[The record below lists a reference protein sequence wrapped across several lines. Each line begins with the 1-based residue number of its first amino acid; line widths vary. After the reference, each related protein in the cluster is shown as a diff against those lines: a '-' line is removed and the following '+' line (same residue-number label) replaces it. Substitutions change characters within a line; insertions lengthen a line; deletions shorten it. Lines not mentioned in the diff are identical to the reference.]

1 MISPERLQSL
11 QTKHAHIETVIA
23 ELEKSAFIDTQ
34 EVRRLK
40 LEKLKIKEEMET
52 LNPSDDEQRHMA

>member
-1 MISPERLQSL
+1 MISHQRLQSL

-23 ELEKSAFIDTQ
+23 ELEKSAFVDTQ

-52 LNPSDDEQRHMA
+52 LNTAEEEERHHA